1 MTLRSLAALAL
12 ICSPAIAKAQEEPKD
27 ERPRR
32 TRVAL
37 GPQISPSFPGADGYR
52 LSPFVDISRVR
63 GDDVFPFE
71 APDESFGFTLLQGGG
86 FAAGPSL
93 GFEGKRRAR
102 DAGGLP
108 RVKTSFEAGGF
119 VQFQLAES
127 VRIRGEV
134 RKGLTGHK
142 GLVGEVSADYI
153 VRDADRWLLSF
164 GPRLIVADNRYQD
177 RYFSAVPLD
186 AAAAG
191 IRPFNAKGG
200 LQSAGA
206 TVGALY
212 QLTPAW
218 GVQAY
223 GRYDRLVDD
232 AGRSPVVRAFGSR
245 DQFSTGIAA
254 TYTFGGRD

>member
-1 MTLRSLAALAL
+1 MTLRPLAALAL
-12 ICSPAIAKAQEEPKD
+12 ICLPATAIAQEEPRD
-27 ERPRR
+27 DRPRR

-37 GPQISPSFPGADGYR
+37 GPQISPSFPGADSYR
-52 LSPFVDISRVR
+52 LSPFIDISRVR

-71 APDESFGFTLLQGGG
+71 APDESFGFTLLQNGG
-86 FAAGPSL
+86 FSAGPSL

-119 VQFQLAES
+119 VQFQLAEA
-127 VRIRGEV
+127 VRVRGEV

-153 VRDADRWLLSF
+153 MRDGDNWLVSV
-164 GPRLIVADNRYQD
+164 GPRLIIADNRYQD
-177 RYFSAVPLD
+177 RYFSAAPID

-191 IRPFNAKGG
+191 LRSFNAKGG

-206 TVGALY
+206 TLGTLY
-212 QLTPAW
+212 QFTPAW

-223 GRYDRLVDD
+223 ARYDRLVDN

-254 TYTFGGRD
+254 TYTFGG